1 MVIVFAVRYD
11 LKAFEQIVILG
22 HDCGHFLVLDH
33 LPSRGLALA
42 ARPLVKTRDLAD
54 AVAFYG

>member
-1 MVIVFAVRYD
+1 MVIVFAVSTD
-11 LKAFEQIVILG
+11 LKGFEHLVILG
-22 HDCGHFLVLDH
+22 FDCGHFLVLDH
-33 LPSRGLALA
+33 LPSRGLVLA